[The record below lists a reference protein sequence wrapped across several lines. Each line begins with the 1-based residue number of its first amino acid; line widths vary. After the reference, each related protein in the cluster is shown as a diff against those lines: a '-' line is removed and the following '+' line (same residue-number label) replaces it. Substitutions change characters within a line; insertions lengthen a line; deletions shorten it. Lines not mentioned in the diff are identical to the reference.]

1 MWYGIGNTG
10 LPNPA
15 AAFVE
20 WLDDGTAN
28 LLVGCADIGQGSDT
42 VLAQIVAEELGI
54 GSEQVMVTSAD
65 TMITPD
71 GGATSASRQT
81 YISGNA
87 ARLAAKEAKQVA
99 MAEAKEMLK
108 TTGSVDF
115 ADGVV
120 VVDGKPGT
128 LTVKEVLGNC
138 RLKGKLTLGHGWFNP
153 ATTGLDAST
162 GEGSPFA
169 TYAFATQ
176 VVEVEVDTETGKVE
190 VLRVVAAHDVG
201 KAINPKLVKAQIE
214 GGSVMGIGYA
224 LLEEINVSKG
234 RITNPNFDAYLL
246 PTAVDTPEIYPFIVE
261 DEEPTGPF
269 GAKGVGEPALIP
281 TAAAIANAVY
291 DAIGVRIYS
300 LPITPERVLAALEEK
315 KVEQGPG
322 DCSGPVY
329 AICSLG
335 VESDKI

>member
-1 MWYGIGNTG
+1 MWYGVGNTG

-28 LLVGCADIGQGSDT
+28 LLAGCADIGQGSDT

-54 GSEQVMVTSAD
+54 GAENVMVTSAD
-65 TMITPD
+65 TMITPE

-99 MAEAKEMLK
+99 IAEAREMLK
-108 TTGSVDF
+108 TNGTVDF

-128 LTVKEVLGNC
+128 MTVKEVLGSC
-138 RLKGKLTLGHGWFNP
+138 RMKGKLTLGHGWFNP

-162 GEGSPFA
+162 GEGSPYG

-176 VVEVEVDTETGKVE
+176 VAEVEVDTETGKVE
-190 VLRVVAAHDVG
+190 VLRIVASHDVG
-201 KAINPKLVKAQIE
+201 RAINPKLVEAQIE
-214 GGSVMGIGYA
+214 GGAVMGSGYA

-234 RITNPNFDAYLL
+234 RISNPNFDGYLL
-246 PTAVDTPEIYPFIVE
+246 PMSLDTPEIYSFIVE
-261 DEEPTGPF
+261 DPEPTGPF

-300 LPITPERVLAALEEK
+300 LPITPERVLQALANKDPAAAK
-315 KVEQGPG
+315 N
-322 DCSGPVY
+322 
-329 AICSLG
+329 
-335 VESDKI
+335 